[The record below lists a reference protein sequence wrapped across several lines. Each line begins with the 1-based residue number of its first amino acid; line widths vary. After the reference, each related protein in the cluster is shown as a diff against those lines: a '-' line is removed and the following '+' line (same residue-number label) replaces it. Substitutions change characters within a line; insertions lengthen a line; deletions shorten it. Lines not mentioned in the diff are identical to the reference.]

1 MFFSPIYWT
10 QGGQT
15 SIANNIYIDCLPST
29 NPNIGHN
36 LFDKMHNDELII
48 RRVHTEDFDDIHG
61 VDITSDLYREKYPYL
76 YKTYTEDYAP
86 GTCYWNNDVYINQYT
101 HFKDKENL
109 DFSFTDEQ
117 QKKRDEYLSPVRI
130 TDVVRGYE
138 KERIPYEK
146 IDFYSIGLLNKEKK
160 K

>member
-1 MFFSPIYWT
+1 
-10 QGGQT
+10 
-15 SIANNIYIDCLPST
+15 
-29 NPNIGHN
+29 
-36 LFDKMHNDELII
+36 MHNDELII

-146 IDFYSIGLLNKEKK
+146 IDFYSIGLLNKEKMYGK
-160 K
+160 T